1 MVSYGAAVIA
11 LAVSLPNFA
20 FASKAN
26 RRFETRTEL
35 KSAVDQY
42 NGDDA
47 CISSDITCNI
57 EQFNDDD
64 ACISSADSSGC
75 DVGQTYGWPMNT
87 WDVSEITDMSHVFLN
102 HGSFNE
108 DISDWVVSKVTA
120 MSSSFGYASSFN
132 GDLSK
137 WEVSQVTDMAGM
149 FYDASSFNGDL
160 SKWEVPQVTDMRF
173 MFHGASSFNGDLSE
187 WDISKVTS
195 VSNMFNGASSFD
207 RDLCAW
213 NDKFTPLWYMKM
225 FRNSG
230 CTFQGNPNASFKGP
244 GELADGPFC
253 ASLCQ
258 VRVSA
263 LSDDLVM
270 DGE

>member
-1 MVSYGAAVIA
+1 MVSYRAAVVA
-11 LAVSLPNFA
+11 LAVFLPNFA
-20 FASKAN
+20 FASKVN
-26 RRFETRTEL
+26 RRFENTTEL

-42 NGDDA
+42 N
-47 CISSDITCNI
+47 
-57 EQFNDDD
+57 DD
-64 ACISSADSSGC
+64 ACISSADGSGC
-75 DVGQTYGWPMNT
+75 VVGQTYGWPMNT
-87 WDVSEITDMSHVFLN
+87 WNVSDITDMRDVFYN
-102 HGSFNE
+102 HSKQITFFFNENSFNE
-108 DISDWVVSKVTA
+108 DISDWVVSKVTDTSGMFNFA
-120 MSSSFGYASSFN
+120 TSFN

-137 WEVSQVTDMAGM
+137 WEVSKVTDMSYM
-149 FYDASSFNGDL
+149 FWGATSF
-160 SKWEVPQVTDMRF
+160 KQ
-173 MFHGASSFNGDLSE
+173 
-187 WDISKVTS
+187 
-195 VSNMFNGASSFD
+195 
-207 RDLCAW
+207 DLCAW